1 MIKVT
6 GSSVTDGEVEL
17 IVTACR
23 FFLDRL
29 LPAAQPKNLTLN
41 IDVTD
46 RPGRTPIAIKWL
58 VGSSGFLVEAAA
70 PFCDDGIGCGWGQR
84 WVGSGRQ

>member
-6 GSSVTDGEVEL
+6 GSNVTDSEVEV

-23 FFLDRL
+23 FLDRL
-29 LPAAQPKNLTLN
+29 LPTVQQKKLVLIN
-41 IDVTD
+41 VTD

-58 VGSSGFLVEAAA
+58 VGSSGLFGWKPP
-70 PFCDDGIGCGWGQR
+70 PFHYDGIGRCR
-84 WVGSGRQ
+84 VKDYSAGRQ